1 MNNLASALGKDFQ
14 KKKEA
19 VRVRTFE
26 LGGHTFKV
34 KVPLT
39 AEFEVMQQRM
49 KEMPEDRLDKYYK
62 DIVKDLEQ
70 YRNTTEPNIQVEFTE
85 DDVIVEGKSMKEA
98 AKNKLIAEQRITE
111 MFKLLVP
118 EEDGFDM
125 NTITYPMIE
134 ELFPFPIQMQVI
146 EEISKVISLNY
157 EGGKG
162 K

>member
-1 MNNLASALGKDFQ
+1 MNNLANALGKDFV

-19 VRVRTFE
+19 VRIRTFE

-49 KEMPEDRLDKYYK
+49 KEIDEAKVEEYYK
-62 DIVKDLEQ
+62 ELVKDLEKH
-70 YRNTTEPNIQVEFTE
+70 RKTPKDGVEFKE
-85 DDVIVEGKSMKEA
+85 NDILLDGRSMKEA
-98 AKNKLIAEQRITE
+98 ARNKLIAEQRITE
-111 MFKLLVP
+111 LFKLIVP
-118 EEDGFDM
+118 EQDGFDM

-146 EEISKVISLNY
+146 EEISRVVSVQY
-157 EGGKG
+157 EAQKG

>member
-1 MNNLASALGKDFQ
+1 MNNLANALGKDFV

-19 VRVRTFE
+19 VRIHTFE

-49 KEMPEDRLDKYYK
+49 KEIDEAKVEEYYK
-62 DIVKDLEQ
+62 ELVKDLEPH
-70 YRNTTEPNIQVEFTE
+70 RETPK
-85 DDVIVEGKSMKEA
+85 EGIEYKENDILLDGRSMKEA

-111 MFKLLVP
+111 LFKLIVP
-118 EEDGFDM
+118 EQEGFDM

-146 EEISKVISLNY
+146 EEISRVVSVQY
-157 EGGKG
+157 EAQKG

>member
-1 MNNLASALGKDFQ
+1 MNNLANALGKDFV

-19 VRVRTFE
+19 VRIRSFE

-49 KEMPEDRLDKYYK
+49 KEIDDTKLQEYYK
-62 DIVKDLEQ
+62 ELTKDLEQ
-70 YRNTTEPNIQVEFTE
+70 LPENPNLVFTE
-85 DDVIVEGKSMKEA
+85 NDVLVDGRSMLEA

-111 MFKLLVP
+111 LFKLLVP
-118 EEDGFDM
+118 EQEGFDM

-134 ELFPFPIQMQVI
+134 ELFPFPIQMQII
-146 EEISKVISLNY
+146 EEISRVVSVQY
-157 EGGKG
+157 EATKG

>member
-1 MNNLASALGKDFQ
+1 MNNLATALGKNFI
-14 KKKEA
+14 KNKEA
-19 VRVRTFE
+19 VRIRSFE

-39 AEFEVMQQRM
+39 AEFELMQERM
-49 KEMPEDRLDKYYK
+49 KEMPTDKIDKYYK
-62 DIVKDLEQ
+62 DIIKDLEK
-70 YRNTTEPNIQVEFTE
+70 YRTTKEPDI
-85 DDVIVEGKSMKEA
+85 DVKFEANDVLVEGKSMREA

-118 EEDGFDM
+118 EEVGFDM
-125 NTITYPMIE
+125 NTITYEMIE
-134 ELFPFPIQMQVI
+134 ELFPFPVQMQLI
-146 EEISKVISLNY
+146 EEISKVISTGY

>member
-1 MNNLASALGKDFQ
+1 MNGLANALGKDFL
-14 KKKEA
+14 KHKEQ
-19 VRVRTFE
+19 VRIRSFE

-49 KEMPEDRLDKYYK
+49 KELDEAQVEKYYK
-62 DIVKDLEQ
+62 EITETFSDITESEMAKGTVEVTDNDIVVDG
-70 YRNTTEPNIQVEFTE
+70 R
-85 DDVIVEGKSMKEA
+85 SMREA

-118 EEDGFDM
+118 EEQGFDM

-134 ELFPFPIQMQVI
+134 ELFPFPVQMQIV
-146 EEISKVISLNY
+146 EQISKVISAGY